1 MYCPF
6 CEHSDTRVID
16 SREAI
21 DGVRRR
27 RECRLCGQRFNTMEQ
42 PQRASIL
49 VVKHD
54 GRRELFNRDKVRSG
68 TLIACTK
75 RPVSVEEIESLVAT
89 VERDLESTGR
99 VEIPS
104 DLIGQ
109 LIMEKL
115 RALDRVAY
123 VRFASVYRNFQD
135 IANFAEEIESLR
147 YLGHE
152 QRDNQMN
159 LDEQIP
165 LPIQTGDREG
175 KQRKVGNLL
184 PRGARRS
191 SERPR

>member
-16 SREAI
+16 SRESI

-27 RECRLCGQRFNTMEQ
+27 RECRLCGQRFNTLEQ
-42 PQRASIL
+42 PQRVSIL

-54 GRRELFNRDKVRSG
+54 GRRELFNREKVRTG

-75 RPVSVEEIESLVAT
+75 RPVSVEEIESLVT
-89 VERDLESTGR
+89 SVERDLESTGR

-109 LIMEKL
+109 LIMQKL

-147 YLGHE
+147 YAGQE
-152 QRDNQMN
+152 KRGNEVS
-159 LDEQIP
+159 LDGQIP
-165 LPIQTGDREG
+165 LPIQTGDNDG
-175 KQRKVGNLL
+175 KQRSAGKLRPGV
-184 PRGARRS
+184 ARRS
-191 SERPR
+191 GQRPR

>member
-16 SREAI
+16 SRESI

-27 RECRLCGQRFNTMEQ
+27 RECRLCGQRFNTLEQ

-54 GRRELFNRDKVRSG
+54 GRRELFNREKVRAG
-68 TLIACTK
+68 TLTACTK
-75 RPVSVEEIESLVAT
+75 RPVSVEEIESLVT
-89 VERDLESTGR
+89 SVERDLEATGR

-109 LIMEKL
+109 FIMEKL

-147 YLGHE
+147 YAGQQPL
-152 QRDNQMN
+152 DNEVN
-159 LDEQIP
+159 VDAQIP
-165 LPIQTGDREG
+165 LPIQTGESAG
-175 KQRKVGNLL
+175 KQRSTGNLL
-184 PRGARRS
+184 PRGTRRS
-191 SERPR
+191 GQRPR